1 MSGTIAM
8 NSMPAHLLSTH
19 RPGRRSYKRRGLA
32 ALTVVMILFFVMAMV
47 AAYTNRNL
55 IFEQRIATNSYR
67 ANRALEA
74 ADAGV
79 EWTLA
84 LLNGGRINANC
95 QPSTTVADTDFRRR
109 YHIDAPANANGEGGY
124 DMRWAGVNDNRIYPA
139 CVNRDGVLS
148 CICPTMGVAAPAFG
162 GVADGLG
169 SAFRI
174 EFLRPGND
182 VRPGA
187 MEFGARG
194 CASVGVGAGACTS
207 QTHNDLP
214 TVDGL
219 SGALT
224 TVGLVRALPIPP
236 IAALTAGT
244 NITGATLSISNS
256 DAATGLAAHAA
267 NLPAPS
273 SGVVYQGPAGSSV
286 SAWWVDPMLTTLRA
300 EANDGWFRKM
310 FGMDTALYQ
319 LQPAVRRVDCSA
331 GCNSASLTNA
341 LLGYP
346 RNPIWVAG
354 DLDLNAA
361 GSLGTATDPVMLIV
375 TGQLTISAGVV
386 ITGFVHAN
394 NIAWGAGAA
403 AASVRGA
410 MVARDTFAAAGLATL
425 AFDRAVLDLIS
436 LRYGSFVRVP
446 GSWNLIFR

>member
-1 MSGTIAM
+1 MNTVHHGTRR
-8 NSMPAHLLSTH
+8 PAY
-19 RPGRRSYKRRGLA
+19 RAQRRQGVA

-79 EWTLA
+79 EWTVA
-84 LLNGGRINANC
+84 LLNGGRIDANC
-95 QPSTTVADTDFRRR
+95 RPSTTVTDTDFRRR
-109 YHIDAPANANGEGGY
+109 YLTDELPNINGLGGY
-124 DMRWAGVNDNRIYPA
+124 DVPWAGVDANRVYPA
-139 CVNRDGVLS
+139 CVNREGVLS
-148 CICPTMGVAAPAFG
+148 CVCRSVGGAVEAIG

-174 EFLRPGND
+174 EFLRPGNA

-187 MEFGARG
+187 MEFAARG
-194 CASVGVGAGACTS
+194 CASVGEGAGACTS
-207 QTHNDLP
+207 QRHDDLP

-244 NITGATLSISNS
+244 SITGTALSISNA

-267 NLPAPS
+267 STPPS
-273 SGVVYQGPAGSSV
+273 PSADVVYRGPAGSSV
-286 SAWWVDPMLTTLRA
+286 SPWLADSALTDA
-300 EANDGWFRKM
+300 KANNGWFRKM
-310 FGMDTALYQ
+310 FGMDPATYRR
-319 LQPAVRRVDCSA
+319 QPAVRIVDCTG
-331 GCNSASLTNA
+331 GCTSASLTNI

-354 DLDLNAA
+354 DLNLDTA
-361 GSLGTATDPVMLIV
+361 GVLGTTADPVMLIV
-375 TGQLTISAGVV
+375 AGQLTISGNAV
-386 ITGFVHAN
+386 ITGFVHADS
-394 NIAWGAGAA
+394 ILWTAGAGA
-403 AASVRGA
+403 SVQGA
-410 MVARDTFAAAGLATL
+410 MVAKDTFSAAGLATL
-425 AFDRAVLDLIS
+425 AYDRTVLDLIS
-436 LRYGSFVRVP
+436 LRYGSFVRAP

>member
-1 MSGTIAM
+1 M
-8 NSMPAHLLSTH
+8 NFEHLHASRPTRHPA
-19 RPGRRSYKRRGLA
+19 RRHGIA

-79 EWTLA
+79 EWTVA
-84 LLNGGRINANC
+84 MLNGGRINANC
-95 QPSTTVADTDFRRR
+95 QPSTTITDRDFRNL
-109 YHIDAPANANGEGGY
+109 YHNGAPNPITGVDEGAY
-124 DMRWAGVNDNRIYPA
+124 DMEWADVSNSRVYPA
-139 CVNRDGVLS
+139 CVNREGVLS
-148 CICPTMGVAAPAFG
+148 CICPTMGAAAPAFG

-169 SAFRI
+169 SAFRV
-174 EFLRPGND
+174 EFLRPGNA

-187 MEFGARG
+187 MEFAARG
-194 CASVGVGAGACTS
+194 CASVGEGAGACTS
-207 QTHNDLP
+207 QTHDALP

-236 IAALTAGT
+236 IAALTAGAS
-244 NITGATLSISNS
+244 ITGSTLRISNA
-256 DAATGLAAHAA
+256 DAATSLAAHAA

-286 SAWWVDPMLTTLRA
+286 TASLADATLTQLRA
-300 EANDGWFRKM
+300 EANNGWFRKM
-310 FGMDTALYQ
+310 FGMDPATYRR
-319 LQPAVRRVDCSA
+319 QPAVRLVDCA
-331 GCNSASLTNA
+331 NGCNSASLTNV

-346 RNPIWVAG
+346 RNPIWIAG
-354 DLDLNAA
+354 NLDLETA
-361 GSLGTATDPVMLIV
+361 GALGTATDPVMLIV
-375 TGQLTISAGVV
+375 AGQLTISAGAV
-386 ITGFVHAN
+386 ITGFVHADS
-394 NIAWGAGAA
+394 IVWAAGAA
-403 AASVRGA
+403 GASVRGA
-410 MVARDTFAAAGLATL
+410 MVAKDDFIAAGLATL
-425 AFDRAVLDLIS
+425 DYDRAVLDLIS

>member
-1 MSGTIAM
+1 MI
-8 NSMPAHLLSTH
+8 STSH
-19 RPGRRSYKRRGLA
+19 RLAWQLARRPDRQRGIA
-32 ALTVVMILFFVMAMV
+32 ALTVVMVLFFVMAMV

-67 ANRALEA
+67 ANRALQA
-74 ADAGV
+74 VDGGV

-84 LLNGGRINANC
+84 QLNGGRINANC
-95 QPSTTVADTDFRRR
+95 QPSTTVTDTDFRRR
-109 YHIDAPANANGEGGY
+109 YHTDAPPNANGEGGY
-124 DMRWAGVNDNRIYPA
+124 DTAWADVSASRVYPA

-148 CICPTMGVAAPAFG
+148 CICPTMGQAAPAIG

-169 SAFRI
+169 SAFRV
-174 EFLRPGND
+174 EFIRPGNA

-187 MEFGARG
+187 MEFATRG
-194 CASVGVGAGACTS
+194 CASVGDGNSACTS
-207 QTHNDLP
+207 QTHDALP

-224 TVGLVRALPIPP
+224 TVGLVRALPIAP
-236 IAALTAGT
+236 IAPLTAGT
-244 NITGATLSISNS
+244 SISITGGGTLNISNP

-273 SGVVYQGPAGSSV
+273 AGVVVYQGPAGSSV
-286 SAWWVDPMLTTLRA
+286 NAWWADPMLTTLRA

-310 FGMDTALYQ
+310 FGMDPATYQ

-331 GCNSASLTNA
+331 GCNSASLSNV
-341 LLGYP
+341 LSGYP

-354 DLDLNAA
+354 DLDLNTA

-375 TGQLTISAGVV
+375 TGQLTISAD
-386 ITGFVHAN
+386 IDIIGFVHAN
-394 NIAWGAGAA
+394 NIVWAAGAA

-410 MVARDTFAAAGLATL
+410 MVAKDGFAAAGLATL
-425 AFDRAVLDLIS
+425 DYDRAVLDIIS
-436 LRYGSFVRVP
+436 LRYGSFVRAP